1 MQIFINETSLS
12 AQFCDKTLF
21 FDALKL
27 FLSSVKRISEIKNS
41 KDVFKSNYFFYYTGI
56 KDTYLETLLKEN
68 PSLNSVF
75 VQNMQQLNPKS
86 WEKQKTHEDHSTYE
100 YLKENYTG
108 TSVAELAE
116 RRIQDSSLLG
126 FLLNFKDSQFGD
138 TPKIQILKNRND
150 EVDLDCVISP
160 DSIETWLIDNKY
172 INPDEAYDENS
183 NLPPLD
189 IQTVL
194 RDETIFEKTTY
205 PRNNGR
211 VVHRRKGTNELWT
224 VDSAKKHAGVKAHIE
239 VFDETTTIHLGTS
252 LYNEIKLNDKYKKKN
267 RTIDLGSQ

>member
-27 FLSSVKRISEIKNS
+27 FLSSVKRISEIKNN
-41 KDVFKSNYFFYYTGI
+41 KDVFKSNYFFYYTGV

-86 WEKQKTHEDHSTYE
+86 WEKQKNHEDHSTYE
-100 YLKENYTG
+100 YLKKNYTG

-116 RRIQDSSLLG
+116 RRIQDSNLLG
-126 FLLNFKDSQFGD
+126 FLLNFKDSQFGNIS
-138 TPKIQILKNRND
+138 KIQIVKNKIN
-150 EVDLDCVISP
+150 EVDLDCVITP
-160 DSIETWLIDNKY
+160 DSIDTWLIDNKY
-172 INPDEAYDENS
+172 INPNEVYDENS
-183 NLPPLD
+183 DLPPLD

-194 RDETIFEKTTY
+194 RDMTIFEITTY

-211 VVHRRKGTNELWT
+211 IVYRRKGTNELWV
-224 VDSAKKHAGVKAHIE
+224 VDSAKKHAGVKEHIE
-239 VFDETTTIHLGTS
+239 VFDETTTKHLGTS
-252 LYNEIKLNDKYKKKN
+252 IYNEINLNDKYKKKN
-267 RTIDLGSQ
+267 RTINLNS